1 MFLSNHPREILLMK
15 KYGLI
20 LLLLCTSFLAFS
32 KPPPAAE
39 VFQLSAH
46 LIDPNTFSINWL
58 IKPGFFLY
66 KKRINITP
74 PQFSN
79 IELAPLR
86 LPTPLNFKD
95 SRDQTYLI
103 YRDHLSLPISILGKE
118 PGESLLNVHYQG
130 CSDKGFCYPPIDI
143 QIKITIDIN
152 LNLSN
157 VSLETTAPTLQ
168 KTTSSPPHPSNVSQ
182 LFSESSWGIIMLSFF
197 GLGLLLS
204 FTPCVLPMVPV
215 LSSIIVG
222 HGKDISTR
230 KAFFL
235 SLSYVLSMS
244 VTYSIIGA
252 MVALMGMNLQIA
264 MQSPIS
270 IGLFSLIFILLALS
284 MFNVYELHLPVSWQ
298 ARLANITKSHSGGH
312 YLGAALMG
320 CFSILILSPCVTA
333 PLIGALGYI
342 AQKGNVPLGMIAL
355 FFLSLGMGTPLL
367 LIGTTAGKLLPKT
380 GYWMNT
386 IKAFFGVMMLAVA
399 IYLLGRILPNILTMF
414 LWSALLIF
422 SGIFLDAFNHAN
434 SAQEKFRKGFGII
447 LLVYGLLI
455 LVGTSLGHTDP
466 LEPLTSH
473 QGTVALN
480 STATPITVRTPES
493 LKTALLQ
500 AKGRP
505 VFIDYYADWCKSCRI
520 IEATTLRDNRVRA
533 LLNQF
538 TYIKVDV
545 SKINTDTKILLNTY
559 DVVAP
564 PTFIF
569 LNSSGQ
575 ENHNLRLV
583 GELSTKTLINQ
594 MQQALG

>member
-1 MFLSNHPREILLMK
+1 MK
-15 KYGLI
+15 KCGLI
-20 LLLLCTSFLAFS
+20 LLLLCIPCLAIS

-46 LIDPNTFSINWL
+46 LIDPNTFAIDWI

-66 KKRINITP
+66 KKRIKVTTT
-74 PQFSN
+74 QLSN

-86 LPTPLNFKD
+86 LPPPLSYKD
-95 SRDQTYLI
+95 SRDKSYLI
-103 YRDHLSLPISILGKE
+103 YRDHLSLSISALGKE

-130 CSDKGFCYPPIDI
+130 CSDKGFCYPPIDK
-143 QIKITIDIN
+143 QIKIAIDIN
-152 LNLSN
+152 LGLNN
-157 VSLETTAPTLQ
+157 VSLETTAPTRQ
-168 KTTSSPPHPSNVSQ
+168 EATSSPSHSPDMSQ
-182 LFSESSWGIIMLSFF
+182 LFSENSWGIIILSFF

-215 LSSIIVG
+215 LSGIIVG

-270 IGLFSLIFILLALS
+270 ISLFSLIFVLLALS
-284 MFNVYELHLPVSWQ
+284 MFNVYELRLPVSWQ

-342 AQKGNVPLGMIAL
+342 AQEGNVPLGMIAL

-367 LIGTTAGKLLPKT
+367 LIGLTAGKFLPKT

-422 SGIFLDAFNHAN
+422 SGIFLDAFNNAI

-455 LVGTSLGHTDP
+455 LVGTSLGNSDP
-466 LEPLTSH
+466 LEPLASR
-473 QGTVALN
+473 QGSAALN
-480 STATPITVRTPES
+480 GAATPLTVRTPEA
-493 LKTALLQ
+493 LKTALLH
-500 AKGRP
+500 AKGTP
-505 VFIDYYADWCKSCRI
+505 VFIDYYADWCESCKT
-520 IEATTLRDNRVRA
+520 IEATTLRDNSVRA

-538 TYIKVDV
+538 TYIKIDV
-545 SKINTDTKILLNTY
+545 SQNNFDSKTLLHAY

-569 LNSSGQ
+569 LDSSGQ

-583 GELSTKTLINQ
+583 GDVSTQTMLNQ
-594 MQQALG
+594 MQQALE